1 MESLDGERIAVM
13 NFAFLITDV
22 ITAHACNMF
31 THMSLR

>member
-13 NFAFLITDV
+13 DFALLTDL